1 MAEPTELAKRVASR
15 FLAGEESDD
24 IVAALPK
31 SKPGLQMFK
40 GHLEKMM
47 EAIEGGDSDT
57 FDSEM
62 GRLHGA
68 WKKVNP

>member
-1 MAEPTELAKRVASR
+1 MATEIAKRVASR
-15 FLAGEESDD
+15 FLAGEQPDD

-40 GHLEKMM
+40 GHLDKMTKAL
-47 EAIEGGDSDT
+47 EEGDSNT

-62 GRLHGA
+62 GQLYGA